1 MSKPIRLS
9 VNTKTIANVQL
20 KSRDRVRFFRKIRN
34 QMQTSNMPRREKK
47 LVQKDAKKKG
57 SIKKRISQQI
67 YSMCMRRSMYNL
79 VCTNVI
85 LYIYKQT
92 GSARYVQIRLIRPV

>member
-1 MSKPIRLS
+1 
-9 VNTKTIANVQL
+9 
-20 KSRDRVRFFRKIRN
+20 
-34 QMQTSNMPRREKK
+34 MQTSNMPRREKK
-47 LVQKDAKKKG
+47 LVQKDAKKKE

-85 LYIYKQT
+85 LYIYYQQT
-92 GSARYVQIRLIRPV
+92 GSARYVQIRLIRSV

>member
-1 MSKPIRLS
+1 
-9 VNTKTIANVQL
+9 
-20 KSRDRVRFFRKIRN
+20 
-34 QMQTSNMPRREKK
+34 MQTSNMPRREKK

-85 LYIYKQT
+85 LYIYYQQT
-92 GSARYVQIRLIRPV
+92 GSARYVQIRLIRSV